1 MDFQELSDGRDRAA
15 IRRKNRFRA
24 DGFDCLL
31 ADAILKPSVGEFQ
44 RLVNERDRV
53 AIAGIFCANKIF
65 IL

>member
-31 ADAILKPSVGEFQ
+31 ADAILKPSAGEFQ
-44 RLVNERDRV
+44 RLVNERGRV

>member
-1 MDFQELSDGRDRAA
+1 MDFQELSDERDRAA

-31 ADAILKPSVGEFQ
+31 ADAILKPSAGVFL
-44 RLVNERDRV
+44 RLADDATVRQPWV
-53 AIAGIFCANKIF
+53 FFGANNF

>member
-53 AIAGIFCANKIF
+53 AIAGIFCAN
-65 IL
+65 